1 MKKELKFKTNIKCMG
16 CVDKVTQALNGAVG
30 AGNWEVDLQSPDK
43 SLTVKT
49 EDAGADT
56 VVAALATVGY
66 KAEAV

>member
-1 MKKELKFKTNIKCMG
+1 MG

-30 AGNWEVDLQSPDK
+30 DGNWEVDLQSPDK